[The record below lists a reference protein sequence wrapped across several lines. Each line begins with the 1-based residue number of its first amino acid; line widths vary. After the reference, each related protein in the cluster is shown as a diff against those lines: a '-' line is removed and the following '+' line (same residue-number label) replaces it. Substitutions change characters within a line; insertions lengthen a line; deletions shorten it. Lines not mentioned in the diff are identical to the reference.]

1 MAETREE
8 ILRIEGV
15 SKSFGPTHANKD
27 INLTMYKGQVLGLAG
42 ENGCGKSTLASM
54 VCGINK
60 KDSGKFYKDGQEY
73 NPTKPADAAAHGVAM
88 VVQELGV
95 VGGLPGVV
103 NMFLGKMDKYTKG
116 GMVNMT
122 AMRKDAEAVF
132 EKWNIP
138 MVPLDLPAGQLP
150 IEQRKLMEL
159 ARALITDPDFLVLDE
174 MTQALSQDN
183 RDMLYKFIKNFTSM
197 GRTILI
203 ITHDLEEMVEIC
215 DDIAVL
221 RDGVI
226 MEVKPSK
233 DYTMD
238 GLKRQMIGREVSG
251 DYYRDDQEESYQDD
265 VIMEVKDL
273 TVPGKFE
280 PVSFDL
286 HKGEILAVCGLSDAG
301 SHEIGTALFGIEEKR
316 GGTVTVKTDHGDVQL
331 KHPWDMISTKGAY
344 LSKDRDANG
353 LMLDA
358 GIGDNIIEPSA
369 GELASGKGRG
379 MWSYLSL
386 KKSRDLANKAS
397 QDFEI
402 KSSGLKHVVRR
413 LSGGNKQKVNLSRW
427 LVKDLDYVILDCP
440 TRGVDISVKAY
451 IYSVLKKAKA
461 DGIGVIMISDELP
474 EAMGMSDRILVMKEG
489 AFSAM
494 LSRTTDFN
502 EDKVME
508 VML

>member
-1 MAETREE
+1 MAEREE
-8 ILRIEGV
+8 ILRIENV

-27 INLTMYKGQVLGLAG
+27 INLVMYKGQVLGLAG

-54 VCGINK
+54 VCGVNK
-60 KDSGKFYKDGQEY
+60 KDSGKFFKDGQEY

-88 VVQELGV
+88 VVQEMGV
-95 VGGLPGVV
+95 VGSLPGVV
-103 NMFLGKMDKYTKG
+103 NMILGKIDKYTKG
-116 GMVNMT
+116 GMVNLA

-138 MVPLDLPAGQLP
+138 MVPLDVPAGQLP

-159 ARALITDPDFLVLDE
+159 ARAMITDPDFLVLDE

-183 RDMLYKFIKNFTSM
+183 REMLYKFIKNFTSL
-197 GRTILI
+197 GRTILV

-233 DYTMD
+233 EYTMD

-286 HKGEILAVCGLSDAG
+286 HKGEILAICGLSDAG

-316 GGTVTVKTDHGDVQL
+316 GGTVTIKTAQGDVQL
-331 KHPWDMISTKGAY
+331 KHPWDMIATKGAY
-344 LSKDRDANG
+344 LSKDRDATG
-353 LMLDA
+353 LMLDT
-358 GIGDNIIEPSA
+358 GIGNNIIEPSA

-451 IYSVLKKAKA
+451 IYSVLKQAKA

-474 EAMGMSDRILVMKEG
+474 EAMGMSDRILVMREH